1 MAHLPLE
8 VDTRNMNSAATTAA
22 SLSVAEAAARVG
34 LTAATLR
41 TWDRRYDLSPSIRT
55 AGGHRRYNE
64 ADIERLR
71 VAARLLQAGYPAAEA
86 VAASALPHVGNQ
98 PEPSGGRSG
107 GGRIVPLPVGTEH
120 QRGLA
125 RAAMALDGDSITST
139 LSALIEDH
147 GVVET
152 WNEVISPVLVAVG
165 DRWARTGEGIDVEHV
180 LAHGVTSALLGTM
193 PDGVTG
199 SRPVLLGCAP
209 NEEHVL
215 PLLALHSALLSDGT
229 PSVLLGNKV
238 PAAAMSDAVKRVRPR
253 KIGLWAQLPQHAE
266 PDLLT
271 SVPPIRPAPDFVL
284 LGPGWSDTQ
293 HDAVQPASLQDAVTE
308 LSYGA

>member
-1 MAHLPLE
+1 
-8 VDTRNMNSAATTAA
+8 MNSAATTSA

-64 ADIERLR
+64 SDIERLR

-86 VAASALPHVGNQ
+86 VAASALPQVGEQ
-98 PEPSGGRSG
+98 PTPSHGRSG
-107 GGRIVPLPVGTEH
+107 GGRIIPLPVGTEH

-125 RAAMALDGDSITST
+125 RAAMALDGNAITST
-139 LSALIEDH
+139 LSGLIEDH

-180 LAHGVTSALLGTM
+180 LAHGVTSALLSTM
-193 PDGVTG
+193 PDSVTG

-215 PLLALHSALLSDGT
+215 PLLALQSALLSDGT
-229 PSVLLGNKV
+229 PSVLLGNNV

-253 KIGLWAQLPQHAE
+253 KIGLWAQLPQQA
-266 PDLLT
+266 DADVINAL
-271 SVPPIRPAPDFVL
+271 PPMRPAPEFVL
-284 LGPGWSDTQ
+284 LGPGWSETQ
-293 HDAVQPASLQDAVTE
+293 HEAARPPSLEDAVTE
-308 LSYGA
+308 LSYGI